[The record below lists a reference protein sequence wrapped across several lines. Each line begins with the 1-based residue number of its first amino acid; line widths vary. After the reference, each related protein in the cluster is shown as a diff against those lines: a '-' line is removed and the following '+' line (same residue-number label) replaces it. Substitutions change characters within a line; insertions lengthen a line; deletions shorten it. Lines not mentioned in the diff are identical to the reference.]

1 MYKGDN
7 KMSFD
12 INLRDVMLLR
22 DDACKSSSRRFIS
35 RAQLTTSD
43 KYITLEKLPYS
54 IASRLIVHVPIKVF
68 NKDWIDVGIMEYDLL
83 DSLYSDEEVV
93 IDLAP
98 HVPVVNPNEEAEAS
112 EKNVEVEEN
121 VEEEKVEDEAATPVE
136 ETVAE
141 EAPVEEEVSEEP
153 TEEKSE
159 DEASVEESIRAA
171 VANKKYNNKFKRK
184 K

>member
-43 KYITLEKLPYS
+43 KYITLEKLPHS
-54 IASRLIVHVPIKVF
+54 IASRLIVHVPIKIF

-98 HVPVVNPNEEAEAS
+98 HVPVVNPNEEVEVS
-112 EKNVEVEEN
+112 EKNAEVEDSVEEEN
-121 VEEEKVEDEAATPVE
+121 VGDDAPVE
-136 ETVAE
+136 EAVAE
-141 EAPVEEEVSEEP
+141 EAPVEEVVEESTDNKKSEE
-153 TEEKSE
+153 
-159 DEASVEESIRAA
+159 EASVEDSIRAA

>member
-1 MYKGDN
+1 
-7 KMSFD
+7 MSFD

-43 KYITLEKLPYS
+43 KYITLEKLPHS

-98 HVPVVNPNEEAEAS
+98 HVPVINPNEEAEAS
-112 EKNVEVEEN
+112 EKNAEVEET
-121 VEEEKVEDEAATPVE
+121 VEEEKVEED
-136 ETVAE
+136 
-141 EAPVEEEVSEEP
+141 APVEEAVVEESTDNKKSEE
-153 TEEKSE
+153 
-159 DEASVEESIRAA
+159 EASVEDSIRAA

>member
-12 INLRDVMLLR
+12 INLRDVKILR
-22 DDACKSSSRRFIS
+22 EDACKPSSRRFIS
-35 RAQLTTSD
+35 RSQLTTSD
-43 KYITLEKLPYS
+43 EYITLKDLPHS
-54 IASRLIVHVPIKVF
+54 IASRLIAHVPIKVL
-68 NKDWIDVGIMEYDLL
+68 NTDWADVGIMEYDLL
-83 DSLYSDEEVV
+83 DSLYSDEDVIHAEPVENQEKEPEV
-93 IDLAP
+93 
-98 HVPVVNPNEEAEAS
+98 S
-112 EKNVEVEEN
+112 EKNAEVEDV
-121 VEEEKVEDEAATPVE
+121 VEEEKTEEVEAPVE

-141 EAPVEEEVSEEP
+141 EAPVEEESSEEVV
-153 TEEKSE
+153 EEKKSE

>member
-1 MYKGDN
+1 
-7 KMSFD
+7 MSFD

-43 KYITLEKLPYS
+43 KYITLEKLPHS

-83 DSLYSDEEVV
+83 DSLYSDEDVV

-98 HVPVVNPNEEAEAS
+98 HVPVVNPNEEVEAS
-112 EKNVEVEEN
+112 EKNAEVEEDTPA
-121 VEEEKVEDEAATPVE
+121 EEDAVAEESPVE
-136 ETVAE
+136 EA
-141 EAPVEEEVSEEP
+141 VEESTDKKSEE
-153 TEEKSE
+153 
-159 DEASVEESIRAA
+159 EASVEDSIRAA

>member
-35 RAQLTTSD
+35 RSQLTTSD
-43 KYITLEKLPYS
+43 EYITLKDLPHS
-54 IASRLIVHVPIKVF
+54 IASRLIAHVPIKVL
-68 NKDWIDVGIMEYDLL
+68 NTDWADVGIMEYDLL
-83 DSLYSDEEVV
+83 DSLYSDENITHTEPVTNHEEVPEV
-93 IDLAP
+93 SEKNAEVED
-98 HVPVVNPNEEAEAS
+98 VVEEDVEEAEA
-112 EKNVEVEEN
+112 
-121 VEEEKVEDEAATPVE
+121 PVE

-141 EAPVEEEVSEEP
+141 EAPVEEESSEEVV
-153 TEEKSE
+153 EDKKSE
-159 DEASVEESIRAA
+159 EEASVEDSIRAA

>member
-1 MYKGDN
+1 
-7 KMSFD
+7 MSFD

-43 KYITLEKLPYS
+43 KYITLEKLPHS

-98 HVPVVNPNEEAEAS
+98 HVPVVNPNEEVEAS
-112 EKNVEVEEN
+112 EKNVEVEET
-121 VEEEKVEDEAATPVE
+121 VEEEKIEDDTPVE
-136 ETVAE
+136 EAVVE
-141 EAPVEEEVSEEP
+141 ESPVEEVVEESTDGKKSEEE
-153 TEEKSE
+153 T
-159 DEASVEESIRAA
+159 SVEDSIRAA

>member
-1 MYKGDN
+1 
-7 KMSFD
+7 MSFD

-43 KYITLEKLPYS
+43 KYITLEKLPHS

-98 HVPVVNPNEEAEAS
+98 HVPVVNPNEEIEVS
-112 EKNVEVEEN
+112 EKNAEVEESVEEEN
-121 VEEEKVEDEAATPVE
+121 VEDDTPVE
-136 ETVAE
+136 EAVAE
-141 EAPVEEEVSEEP
+141 ESPVEEVVEESTDGKKSEE
-153 TEEKSE
+153 
-159 DEASVEESIRAA
+159 EASVEDSIRAA

>member
-1 MYKGDN
+1 
-7 KMSFD
+7 MSFD

-43 KYITLEKLPYS
+43 KYITLEKLPHS

-98 HVPVVNPNEEAEAS
+98 HVPVVNPNEDVEAS
-112 EKNVEVEEN
+112 EKNVEVEET
-121 VEEEKVEDEAATPVE
+121 VEEEKVEEDTPVE
-136 ETVAE
+136 EAVAE
-141 EAPVEEEVSEEP
+141 ESPVEEVVDESTDKKSEE
-153 TEEKSE
+153 
-159 DEASVEESIRAA
+159 EASVEDSIRAA

>member
-22 DDACKSSSRRFIS
+22 EDACKPSSRRFIS
-35 RAQLTTSD
+35 RSQLTTSD
-43 KYITLEKLPYS
+43 EYITLKDLPHS
-54 IASRLIVHVPIKVF
+54 IASRLIAHVPIKVF
-68 NKDWIDVGIMEYDLL
+68 NTDWVDVGIMEYDLL
-83 DSLYSDEEVV
+83 DSLYSDEDVTHTEPVANHEEEPEV
-93 IDLAP
+93 
-98 HVPVVNPNEEAEAS
+98 S
-112 EKNVEVEEN
+112 EKNAEIEDV
-121 VEEEKVEDEAATPVE
+121 VEEEKTEEA
-136 ETVAE
+136 
-141 EAPVEEEVSEEP
+141 EAPVEEESSEEVV
-153 TEEKSE
+153 EEKKSE

>member
-1 MYKGDN
+1 
-7 KMSFD
+7 MSFD

-35 RAQLTTSD
+35 RSQLTTSD
-43 KYITLEKLPYS
+43 EYITLEKLPHS

-83 DSLYSDEEVV
+83 DSLYSDENITNTEPVANHEKEPEVSEKNAEVEDV
-93 IDLAP
+93 IEEE
-98 HVPVVNPNEEAEAS
+98 NTEEAEAL
-112 EKNVEVEEN
+112 
-121 VEEEKVEDEAATPVE
+121 VE
-136 ETVAE
+136 ETVE
-141 EAPVEEEVSEEP
+141 EAPVEEESSEEVV
-153 TEEKSE
+153 EEKKSE

>member
-1 MYKGDN
+1 
-7 KMSFD
+7 MSFD

-35 RAQLTTSD
+35 RSQLTTSD
-43 KYITLEKLPYS
+43 EYITLKDLPHS
-54 IASRLIVHVPIKVF
+54 IASRLIAHVPIKVL
-68 NKDWIDVGIMEYDLL
+68 NTDWADVGIMEYDLL
-83 DSLYSDEEVV
+83 DSLYSDENITHTEPVANHEKEPEV
-93 IDLAP
+93 
-98 HVPVVNPNEEAEAS
+98 S
-112 EKNVEVEEN
+112 EKNAEVEDV
-121 VEEEKVEDEAATPVE
+121 VEEEKTEEAETPVE

-141 EAPVEEEVSEEP
+141 EASVEEESSEEVL
-153 TEEKSE
+153 EDKKSE

>member
-35 RAQLTTSD
+35 RSQLTTSD
-43 KYITLEKLPYS
+43 EYITLKDLPHS
-54 IASRLIVHVPIKVF
+54 IASRLIAHVPIKVL
-68 NKDWIDVGIMEYDLL
+68 NTDWVDVGIMEYDLL

-93 IDLAP
+93 IDLAL
-98 HVPVVNPNEEAEAS
+98 HVPVVNPNEEVEVS
-112 EKNVEVEEN
+112 EKNAEVEET
-121 VEEEKVEDEAATPVE
+121 VEEEKVEEDGPVVEEAVAEESPVE
-136 ETVAE
+136 EA
-141 EAPVEEEVSEEP
+141 VEESTDNKKSEE
-153 TEEKSE
+153 
-159 DEASVEESIRAA
+159 EASVEDSIRAA
-171 VANKKYNNKFKRK
+171 VVNKKYNNKFKRK

>member
-22 DDACKSSSRRFIS
+22 EDACKPSSRRFIS
-35 RAQLTTSD
+35 RSQLTTSD
-43 KYITLEKLPYS
+43 EYITLKDLPHS
-54 IASRLIVHVPIKVF
+54 IASRLIAHVPIKVL
-68 NKDWIDVGIMEYDLL
+68 NTDWADVGIMEYDLL
-83 DSLYSDEEVV
+83 DSLYSDEDVIHAEPVANREKEPEV
-93 IDLAP
+93 
-98 HVPVVNPNEEAEAS
+98 S
-112 EKNVEVEEN
+112 EKNAEVEDV
-121 VEEEKVEDEAATPVE
+121 VEEEKVEEDTPAEEVVVEESPVE
-136 ETVAE
+136 EA
-141 EAPVEEEVSEEP
+141 VEES
-153 TEEKSE
+153 TDNKKSE

>member
-1 MYKGDN
+1 
-7 KMSFD
+7 MSFD

-43 KYITLEKLPYS
+43 KYITLEKLPHS

-83 DSLYSDEEVV
+83 DSLYSDENITHTEPVANHEEVSEV
-93 IDLAP
+93 SEKNAEVED
-98 HVPVVNPNEEAEAS
+98 VVEEDVEEAEA
-112 EKNVEVEEN
+112 
-121 VEEEKVEDEAATPVE
+121 PVE
-136 ETVAE
+136 ETVVE
-141 EAPVEEEVSEEP
+141 EAPVEEESSEEVV
-153 TEEKSE
+153 EDKKSE
-159 DEASVEESIRAA
+159 EEASVEDSIRAA

>member
-1 MYKGDN
+1 
-7 KMSFD
+7 MSFD

-43 KYITLEKLPYS
+43 KYITLEKLPHS

-98 HVPVVNPNEEAEAS
+98 HIPVVNPNEEAEAS
-112 EKNVEVEEN
+112 EKNTEVEET
-121 VEEEKVEDEAATPVE
+121 VEEKVEEDAPVEDAVAEESPVE
-136 ETVAE
+136 EV
-141 EAPVEEEVSEEP
+141 VEES
-153 TEEKSE
+153 TDNKKSE
-159 DEASVEESIRAA
+159 DEASVEDSIRAA

>member
-1 MYKGDN
+1 
-7 KMSFD
+7 MSFD

-35 RAQLTTSD
+35 RSQLTTSD
-43 KYITLEKLPYS
+43 KYITLEKLPHS

-83 DSLYSDEEVV
+83 DSLYSDENITHTEPVANHEEV
-93 IDLAP
+93 P
-98 HVPVVNPNEEAEAS
+98 EAS
-112 EKNVEVEEN
+112 EKNAEVED
-121 VEEEKVEDEAATPVE
+121 VEEAEAPVE

-141 EAPVEEEVSEEP
+141 EAPVEEESSEEVV
-153 TEEKSE
+153 EDKKSE
-159 DEASVEESIRAA
+159 EEASVEDSIRAA

>member
-1 MYKGDN
+1 
-7 KMSFD
+7 MSFD

-35 RAQLTTSD
+35 RTQLTTSD
-43 KYITLEKLPYS
+43 KYITLEKLPHS

-98 HVPVVNPNEEAEAS
+98 HVPVVNPNEEAEVS
-112 EKNVEVEEN
+112 EKNVEVEET
-121 VEEEKVEDEAATPVE
+121 VEEEKVEEDAPAEEEAVAEESPVE
-136 ETVAE
+136 EA
-141 EAPVEEEVSEEP
+141 VEESTDKKSEE
-153 TEEKSE
+153 
-159 DEASVEESIRAA
+159 EASVEDSIRAA

>member
-43 KYITLEKLPYS
+43 KYITLEKLPHS

-83 DSLYSDEEVV
+83 DSLYSDEDVV

-98 HVPVVNPNEEAEAS
+98 HVPVVNPNEEVEAS
-112 EKNVEVEEN
+112 EKNAEVEKTVEEEN
-121 VEEEKVEDEAATPVE
+121 VGDD
-136 ETVAE
+136 
-141 EAPVEEEVSEEP
+141 APVEEAVAEESPVEEVVDESTDGKKSEEE
-153 TEEKSE
+153 T
-159 DEASVEESIRAA
+159 SVEDSIRAA

>member
-43 KYITLEKLPYS
+43 KYITLEKLPHS

-98 HVPVVNPNEEAEAS
+98 HVPVVNPNEEVEVS
-112 EKNVEVEEN
+112 EKNAEVEDSVEEEN
-121 VEEEKVEDEAATPVE
+121 VGDDAHVEEAVAEESPVE
-136 ETVAE
+136 EA
-141 EAPVEEEVSEEP
+141 VEESTDNKKSEE
-153 TEEKSE
+153 
-159 DEASVEESIRAA
+159 EASVEDSIRAA

>member
-1 MYKGDN
+1 
-7 KMSFD
+7 MSFD

-43 KYITLEKLPYS
+43 KYITLEKLPHS

-98 HVPVVNPNEEAEAS
+98 HVPVVNPNEEVEVS
-112 EKNVEVEEN
+112 EKNAEVEDSVEEEN
-121 VEEEKVEDEAATPVE
+121 VGDDAHVEEAVAEESPVE
-136 ETVAE
+136 EA
-141 EAPVEEEVSEEP
+141 VEESTDNKKSEE
-153 TEEKSE
+153 
-159 DEASVEESIRAA
+159 EASVEDSIRAA